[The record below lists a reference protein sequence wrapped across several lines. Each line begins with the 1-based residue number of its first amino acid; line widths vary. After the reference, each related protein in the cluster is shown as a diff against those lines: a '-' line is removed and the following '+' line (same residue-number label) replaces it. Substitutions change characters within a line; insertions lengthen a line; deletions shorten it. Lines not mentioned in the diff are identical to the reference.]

1 MRLLTPPLQPNRCRT
16 AAVCG
21 VGSVGGPASY
31 SSRPV
36 TSPTGIELMPAFYS
50 APTGLSS
57 PAATRPV
64 DLLRRRPQ
72 RITFSTSW
80 QLHQTLQE
88 RADREGRSLSNLI
101 SHLLEVATS

>member
-1 MRLLTPPLQPNRCRT
+1 
-16 AAVCG
+16 
-21 VGSVGGPASY
+21 
-31 SSRPV
+31 
-36 TSPTGIELMPAFYS
+36 MPSFYP
-50 APTGLSS
+50 APTGASS
-57 PAATRPV
+57 PAPVRPA

-101 SHLLEVATS
+101 SHLLEVAAGD